1 MYNYVASQEREGGR
15 EREGEKVRERE
26 REGGRESEGERERE
40 REVLTGKVLCNAC
53 AIIYGL

>member
-15 EREGEKVRERE
+15 EREREKERARERE
-26 REGGRESEGERERE
+26 RM
-40 REVLTGKVLCNAC
+40 VLTGKVLCNAC